1 MPKNRNVKKVN
12 TAQKAKKGLFSIIF
26 SRAGIILLLILIQLG
41 LFFATS
47 VHLVEYRV
55 YISGFLKILS
65 IVVLIYIINEEG
77 NPAFKTTWI
86 LFVMA
91 FPVPG
96 TLFYLYVKNQWGTKF
111 MKERLATLKIE
122 TDPYMMQRQEVV
134 DAIWA
139 SKSANANLA
148 YYLSN
153 RLGFPTYRNT
163 EVKYFSAK
171 EDLLESLPGLL
182 QEGDTVLVKAS
193 HGMHF
198 EEVVAWLEKQ

>member
-1 MPKNRNVKKVN
+1 MNLDRKVSEDMQKKNKKRKEN
-12 TAQKAKKGLFSIIF
+12 TAQKAQKGLLSIIF
-26 SRAGIILLLILIQLG
+26 SRAGIILLLILIQMG
-41 LFFATS
+41 LFLATS
-47 VHLVEYRV
+47 VYLVEYRA
-55 YISGFLKILS
+55 YISGFLKVLS

-96 TLFYLYVKNQWGTKF
+96 TLFYLYVKNQWGTRFLK
-111 MKERLATLKIE
+111 KRLAALKIE

-163 EVKYFSAK
+163 EVKYFTLGEYKFKALVEELK
-171 EDLLESLPGLL
+171 KAEKDLCWMSL
-182 QEGDTVLVKAS
+182 
-193 HGMHF
+193 
-198 EEVVAWLEKQ
+198 